1 MKCILYFIFPLMMIN
16 TTLIDFN
23 SKTELED
30 WTIVND
36 TVMGG
41 VSSSSIELT
50 KDGHANFKGKVSL
63 EKNGGFASVRFNCP
77 DTKLGDATKA
87 LLRIKGDGNE
97 YQLRFKETASDGHS
111 YIIAFPT
118 SGEWETIELELAEMV
133 PSFKGRQLNM
143 DNFDHTF
150 IDELS
155 LFIGNEELSFNLL
168 IDKIE
173 LK

>member
-1 MKCILYFIFPLMMIN
+1 MMIN
-16 TTLIDFN
+16 TILIDFS

-30 WTIVND
+30 WTIIND

-41 VSSSSIELT
+41 ISKSSIELNS
-50 KDGHANFKGKVSL
+50 DGHACFSGNVSL
-63 EKNGGFASVRFNCP
+63 EKSGGFASARCTCP

-87 LLRIKGDGNE
+87 ILRIKGDGNE
-97 YQLRFKETASDGHS
+97 FQLRFKETASDGHS

-118 SGEWETIELELAEMV
+118 TGEWETIELDLDQMV

-150 IDELS
+150 IDELYI
-155 LFIGNEELSFNLL
+155 FIGNEEVSFNLL

-173 LK
+173 LG